1 MGPHADEIDSTV
13 EQRSD
18 CRKSMRIPFRL
29 AARAT
34 IYPPPTA
41 LMLEWLAH
49 PETIEAA
56 HAIRR
61 AVAAVLADPGSRT
74 LDLNGHH
81 MTTEMGHAILTAL

>member
-1 MGPHADEIDSTV
+1 MKNIANPIGMILS
-13 EQRSD
+13 
-18 CRKSMRIPFRL
+18 
-29 AARAT
+29 
-34 IYPPPTA
+34 TA